1 MKNINFDDGHIDLSI
16 NDDENR
22 VIRIY
27 PSDIAL
33 VERFND
39 AINNIEDRIKS
50 LTEDVEINQSGE
62 PLEGLEES
70 AQIIRETRQY
80 INEQIDYIFDS
91 PVSKIV
97 FGNQSPISS
106 PGGVFL
112 IERFLNAVSPVINK
126 TLQADV
132 KAREARI
139 KKYTSQV
146 KRK

>member
-1 MKNINFDDGHIDLSI
+1 MRNIDFEDGHIDLSLHG
-16 NDDENR
+16 DESK

-39 AINNIEDRIKS
+39 AIKNIEGKIS
-50 LTEDVEINQSGE
+50 SMPEDIEINQSGE
-62 PLEGLEES
+62 PLEQLEES
-70 AQIIRETRQY
+70 AKIIREVRQY
-80 INEQIDYIFDS
+80 INDQIDYIFDS
-91 PVSKIV
+91 PVSHIA

-112 IERFLNAVSPVINK
+112 VERFLNAVSPVINE

-139 KKYTSQV
+139 NKYTSQV
-146 KRK
+146 KKK